1 METCEV
7 RGDVFLELLLA
18 VFHLL
23 PRLLVHAVAIEPD
36 ASFALVLPAGVGDA
50 FVQELF

>member
-1 METCEV
+1 MEACEV
-7 RGDVFLELLLA
+7 RSDIFLEPLLA

-23 PRLLVHAVAIEPD
+23 PGLPILAVAIEPD
-36 ASFALVLPAGVGDA
+36 ASFAFVFPAVVGDA